1 MKTDKIGYLNSL
13 SEHTVINC
21 GNNHSFYQIKTL
33 EDELSDFSE
42 TESWVH
48 YNQCCKFAKVFQ
60 SQLKEQRK
68 IDIQKEAFSLEG
80 ITAEVIDPKLN
91 KPLKGKFRIIFALEF
106 IPDEVQD
113 SVSNSPLDE
122 IRREIEQSS

>member
-13 SEHTVINC
+13 SEDTVIDC
-21 GNNHSFYQIKTL
+21 GNNHSFYKVKTL
-33 EDELSDFSE
+33 ISE
-42 TESWVH
+42 FVNFFKTVPWCNKD
-48 YNQCCKFAKVFQ
+48 YFYKAFQ
-60 SQLKEQRK
+60 VSLKDHK
-68 IDIQKEAFSLEG
+68 SIDIKPEIFTEEG
-80 ITAEVIDPKLN
+80 IIAEIIDPKLD

-113 SVSNSPLDE
+113 SVSDSPLDE